1 MSLQTQLYQFS
12 HRFDIPVLI
21 GRWRSTLAAAE
32 PHASPSL
39 LGPPLKFRWVLDLCM
54 GFGCPRFGCV
64 VYLEAHTLPF
74 FWLPSFMVRIC
85 YLKK

>member
-39 LGPPLKFRWVLDLCM
+39 LGLLSSSDGFWICVWDLGVLGL
-54 GFGCPRFGCV
+54 GV
-64 VYLEAHTLPF
+64 
-74 FWLPSFMVRIC
+74 
-85 YLKK
+85 